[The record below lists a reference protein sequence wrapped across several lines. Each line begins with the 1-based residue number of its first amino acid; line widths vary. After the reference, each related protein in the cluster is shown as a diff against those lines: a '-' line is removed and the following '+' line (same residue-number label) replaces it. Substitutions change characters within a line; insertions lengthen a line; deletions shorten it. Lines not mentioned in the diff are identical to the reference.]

1 MPALAFSA
9 DKVFVLQMA
18 GTLHNILPTTSSH
31 ETQDRWESLQ
41 EALRMCATAENDVKA
56 RCRLSKLAL
65 VLFAAWQVEGGLV
78 PSFLSVTAEGQIEMT
93 CHVPEDGFELH
104 RLQEAAALHRD
115 EMEAGARDLA
125 VLARHV
131 KEAGFEKEAENMVE
145 AQQDLLSLA
154 DYLHDVGASTD
165 A

>member
-1 MPALAFSA
+1 
-9 DKVFVLQMA
+9 
-18 GTLHNILPTTSSH
+18 
-31 ETQDRWESLQ
+31 
-41 EALRMCATAENDVKA
+41 MCASAEHDAEA

-78 PSFLSVTAEGQIEMT
+78 PSYLPVTAEGQIKMT
-93 CHVPEDGFELH
+93 CHVPEDGSELH

-125 VLARHV
+125 GLALHV
-131 KEAGFEKEAENMVE
+131 KEAGFQKEAENIVE

-154 DYLHDVGASTD
+154 DFLHDVGAPKGLM
-165 A
+165 